1 MIFDGMSERSPDQS
15 KRYGL
20 DLHSHRGKRNKNW
33 ANTFFHHEDMLDWLG
48 VTIYVSRPKSKNHPI
63 VAPKDPLGDFS
74 STNEQISQVSQVNE
88 QVSQVSQVNEQVSQ
102 VNEQISQVEQSGK
115 VKIETIS
122 IERSLINRWLTDKR
136 RLRKGRFSSEF
147 AKLLLWLAKM
157 PKDDPR
163 ICVSV
168 CGSHAV
174 AAAAQTCINAAKKQG
189 LKVEVEFVSE
199 SQ

>member
-20 DLHSHRGKRNKNW
+20 DLHSHRDNRNKNW

-48 VTIYVSRPKSKNHPI
+48 VTIYVSRPKSEIHPI
-63 VAPKDPLGDFS
+63 VAPEDPLCNFS
-74 STNEQISQVSQVNE
+74 STNEQI
-88 QVSQVSQVNEQVSQ
+88 SQVSQVNEQVSQ

-147 AKLLLWLAKM
+147 AKLLLWL
-157 PKDDPR
+157 
-163 ICVSV
+163 
-168 CGSHAV
+168 
-174 AAAAQTCINAAKKQG
+174 
-189 LKVEVEFVSE
+189 
-199 SQ
+199 